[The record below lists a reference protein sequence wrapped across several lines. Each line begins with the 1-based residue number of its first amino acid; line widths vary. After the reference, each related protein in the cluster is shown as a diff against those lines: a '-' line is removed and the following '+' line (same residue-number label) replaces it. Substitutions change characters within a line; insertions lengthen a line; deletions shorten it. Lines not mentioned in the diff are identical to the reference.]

1 MREFAASAA
10 STSGRLLS
18 SGIRCGLKRAPDLIR
33 RAGGPARAVRWLGLD
48 GVSAEAV
55 AELMAR
61 AGKDAS
67 GAMHDPRKWAVA
79 LRHSYA
85 VAAIEVDGVLLG
97 FARCVSGEILARSV
111 AGIREAQLDDTRP
124 VALADGVFSALVLD
138 VTVDSQAAEDAEVA
152 SEALVRRLLK
162 SRRRWGKRGPETFVV
177 FARQGWRA
185 MLPLLL
191 RA

>member
-1 MREFAASAA
+1 M
-10 STSGRLLS
+10 
-18 SGIRCGLKRAPDLIR
+18 
-33 RAGGPARAVRWLGLD
+33 
-48 GVSAEAV
+48 SAEAV

-97 FARCVSGEILARSV
+97 FARCVS
-111 AGIREAQLDDTRP
+111 
-124 VALADGVFSALVLD
+124 DGVFSALVLD

-177 FARQGWRA
+177 FARPEERRVYWRLGFEWAKGHKVMQWRA
-185 MLPLLL
+185 SQTPV
-191 RA
+191 AAEATS